1 MLQFKFQRKR
11 SVVSITEEQ
20 CFNVTIL
27 SDVLIEDD
35 EVFLVQLSTDDG
47 GVVLNPEQADVVILN
62 NDCE

>member
-20 CFNVTIL
+20 CFNVKIL
-27 SDVLIEDD
+27 SDVLVENG
-35 EVFLVQLSTDDG
+35 EVFLVQLSTDDS
-47 GVVLNPEQADVVILN
+47 GVVLNPEQVDVVILN